1 MGKVNS
7 IQKILVIAFITSLT
21 NIIIGQNFEQDNKDI
36 KIFFDDSAARYVLEN
51 PEKALNIERDSIWK
65 SFEGYRITLVWHEKS
80 SVPVTW
86 KVWERGLNKFLYQ
99 DTSLIKKSLT
109 LADSLKFKVNREQN
123 KIAQHISSYL
133 NEETKFDAFI
143 YFVAF
148 TYPYAF
154 CVDKNKIGIDIT
166 GDEWNFDTDCILNT
180 TIHEIYHVGFKLNSP
195 DYDKYLAI
203 DPTNQETFISFNYA
217 YLQSEGMATF
227 VAYKALNI
235 FPSDYRHPDYE
246 LLENDSTVKK
256 AIHQV
261 NSLTEM
267 AMTMPIDTLL
277 QECWKLGV
285 EERAYYVAGG
295 YMANIIEEKY
305 GTEFLAALVNKGSI
319 SFVKEYNLLVPDDY
333 KLVLIEL

>member
-1 MGKVNS
+1 MEKAKT
-7 IQKILVIAFITSLT
+7 IQIILAIAFITSLT
-21 NIIIGQNFEQDNKDI
+21 NVIFAQNLEPQNKDI

-51 PEKALNIERDSIWK
+51 PEKALNKERDSIWK

-123 KIAQHISSYL
+123 KIVKHVSSYL
-133 NEETKFDAFI
+133 SEETKFDAFI

-195 DYDKYLAI
+195 DYDKYIAI

-217 YLQSEGMATF
+217 IMQSEGMATF
-227 VAYKALNI
+227 VAYKALNL

-256 AIHQV
+256 AIDQV

-285 EERAYYVAGG
+285 EERAYYVAGS
-295 YMANIIEEKY
+295 YMASIIEEKH
-305 GTEFLAALVNKGSI
+305 GTEFLAELVKQGSI
-319 SFVKEYNLLVPDDY
+319 RFVQEYNILVPDNY
-333 KLVLIEL
+333 KLSLIEF

>member
-1 MGKVNS
+1 MEKANT
-7 IQKILVIAFITSLT
+7 IQKFLTIAFITSLT
-21 NIIIGQNFEQDNKDI
+21 NVILAQNLEQQNKDI

-51 PEKALNIERDSIWK
+51 PEKALNKERDSIWH

-86 KVWERGLNKFLYQ
+86 EVWERGLNKFLYQ

-195 DYDKYLAI
+195 DYDKYIAI
-203 DPTNQETFISFNYA
+203 DPTNQETFIRFNYA
-217 YLQSEGMATF
+217 IMQSEGMATF
-227 VAYKALNI
+227 VAYKALNL
-235 FPSDYRHPDYE
+235 FPSEYRHSDYE

-256 AIHQV
+256 AIDQV

-267 AMTMPIDTLL
+267 ATTMPIDTLL

-285 EERAYYVAGG
+285 EERAYYVAGS
-295 YMANIIEEKY
+295 YMARIIEEKH
-305 GTEFLAALVNKGSI
+305 GTEFQAALVKEGSI
-319 SFVKEYNLLVPDDY
+319 NFVKEYNLLAPNDY

>member
-1 MGKVNS
+1 MEKSNT
-7 IQKILVIAFITSLT
+7 ILKILVIAFIISLT
-21 NIIIGQNFEQDNKDI
+21 NIIIGQNLEPQEKDI

-51 PEKALNIERDSIWK
+51 PEKALNKERDSIWK

-99 DTSLIKKSLT
+99 DTSMIKKSLT

-133 NEETKFDAFI
+133 SEETKFDVFI

-195 DYDKYLAI
+195 DYDKYIAI
-203 DPTNQETFISFNYA
+203 DPTSQETFIRFNYA
-217 YLQSEGMATF
+217 CLQSEGMATF
-227 VAYKALNI
+227 VAYKALNL

-256 AIHQV
+256 AIHQI
-261 NSLTEM
+261 NLLSEM
-267 AMTMPIDTLL
+267 AETMPLDSLL
-277 QECWKLGV
+277 QECWKMGV
-285 EERAYYVAGG
+285 EQRAYYIAGG
-295 YMANIIEEKY
+295 YVAKIIEEKY
-305 GTEFLAALVNKGSI
+305 GAEFLAKLVKEGSFN
-319 SFVKEYNLLVPDDY
+319 FVKEYNLLVPDDY
-333 KLVLIEL
+333 KLALIEL

>member
-1 MGKVNS
+1 MEKAKT
-7 IQKILVIAFITSLT
+7 IQIILAIAFITSLT
-21 NIIIGQNFEQDNKDI
+21 NVIFAQNLEPQNKDI

-51 PEKALNIERDSIWK
+51 PEKALNKERDSIWK

-123 KIAQHISSYL
+123 KIAQHVSSYL
-133 NEETKFDAFI
+133 SEETKFDAFI

-195 DYDKYLAI
+195 DYDKYIAI
-203 DPTNQETFISFNYA
+203 DPTSQETFIRFNYA

-227 VAYKALNI
+227 VAYKALNL

-246 LLENDSTVKK
+246 LLRTTGPVKK
-256 AIHQV
+256 AIDQV

-285 EERAYYVAGG
+285 EERAYYVAGS
-295 YMANIIEEKY
+295 YMASIIEEKH
-305 GTEFLAALVNKGSI
+305 GTEFLAELVKEGSI
-319 SFVKEYNLLVPDDY
+319 DFVKEYNLLVPDDY
-333 KLVLIEL
+333 KLVLIEF